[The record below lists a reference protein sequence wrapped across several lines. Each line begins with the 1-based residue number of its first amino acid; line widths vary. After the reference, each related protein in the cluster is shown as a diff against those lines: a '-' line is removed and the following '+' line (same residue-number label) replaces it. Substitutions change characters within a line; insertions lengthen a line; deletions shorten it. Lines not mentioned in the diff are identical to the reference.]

1 MPTDRPV
8 DDHAVLGLRAAFG
21 PGHTLEATATRLVNS
36 IGELRADGCL
46 PPSIRTTVTVLPR
59 QRRLD
64 IRVEGLSP
72 HDDPARTQIRAV
84 MNVLFELASFHNIVV
99 LDDHTPPLFTQRIL
113 LIGTDGL
120 PFAGLVGAAVGD
132 VEPVADLLFDE
143 SRDLTSGPSSDHPPT
158 TGHQ

>member
-8 DDHAVLGLRAAFG
+8 DDHAVLGLHAAFG
-21 PGHTLEATATRLVNS
+21 PGHTLEATATRLVES

-46 PPSIRTTVTVLPR
+46 PPGIRTTVTVLPR

-72 HDDPARTQIRAV
+72 HTDPDRTKIRTV
-84 MNVLFELASFHNIVV
+84 MNVLFELGSFHNIVV

-120 PFAGLVGAAVGD
+120 PVAGLIGAAVGD
-132 VEPVADLLFDE
+132 IEPVAGLILNE
-143 SRDLTSGPSSDHPPT
+143 SRDTGRDPLSDRPPA
-158 TGHQ
+158 TGNQ

>member
-8 DDHAVLGLRAAFG
+8 DDHAVLGQRAAFG
-21 PGHTLEATATRLVNS
+21 PGHTLEATATRLVDS

-46 PPSIRTTVTVLPR
+46 PPAIRTTVTVLPH

-72 HDDPARTQIRAV
+72 HTDPDRTQIRTV

-120 PFAGLVGAAVGD
+120 PFAGLIGAAVGD
-132 VEPVADLLFDE
+132 VEPLAGLIFDDPHDTA
-143 SRDLTSGPSSDHPPT
+143 RDPSSDRPPT